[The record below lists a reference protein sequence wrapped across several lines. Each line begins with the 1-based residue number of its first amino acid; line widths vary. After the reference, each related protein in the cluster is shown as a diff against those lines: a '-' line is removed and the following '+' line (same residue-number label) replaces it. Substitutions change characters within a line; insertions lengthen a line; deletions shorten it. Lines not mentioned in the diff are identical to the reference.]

1 MDEGY
6 RGVSQPK
13 KKAKSGSVRAAR
25 ERLEAGIQDT
35 PQQSSVAQWPLFS
48 RGEKSDRV
56 APSGLP
62 AQNNFNKGPPPQ
74 RPPRPSYVPSI
85 LDSTKRGEQM
95 TETPYDQAQD
105 STGGAIQQQTR
116 YWEPNY
122 ALSSPPAPSTPG
134 TGISS
139 SSSRDS
145 NGSSVGSIPDFPVPS
160 IPANPPPALQFRR
173 NANLGPPPSSRRGA
187 SSYYSQSSY
196 VAPIPEEAWEP
207 SSPARRILPKKQ
219 NDPQDWNDDE
229 SDYYGTRGPED
240 DERYNRDSRSPDAD
254 ESTGLVRKASLGKQ
268 YKPSLTT
275 VRSFKDLPSNRPNVN
290 SSRNLTG
297 QSMTES
303 IPVMLDETD
312 DSTFYRGPSEESQE
326 SSERQLDE
334 KSGSNPRS
342 KSPRSPPVDPQVEL
356 ILGGL
361 EKGGALKSGT
371 MPPTIAGVDERSPSP
386 AFRPPPPIDFDD
398 ARPGEVRG
406 SLTSLTDLIRRATK
420 VAANLE
426 KGRTASRLG
435 LLDMFNTSNPNL
447 LNKGVNDQP
456 RRTSVSDML
465 ASFPAPALGTPT
477 PRSPRPESGTKWP
490 SPFTNSKL
498 NLAQTP
504 DADIQKGERR
514 RRCCGMPMWLFLFLL
529 LVLFLLVAAAVV
541 IPVILIVLPKQTQPA
556 APAGPLSNCPA
567 TNPCSNGGQSL
578 ISANSCRCICMNG
591 FTGPNCTMPAD
602 SSCTSTTVDSFNNA
616 TLGSNIPRLFTG
628 ASSNFSVPLNNTA
641 LLSDF
646 SSAQLTC
653 TDENNLISF
662 SGTQQRRDIPHPVQ
676 EYVAPL
682 PIVTLAPRIADPEPQ
697 SPGAVTSDGI
707 IFNAPGPTTTALDLA
722 TTAEPTP
729 IPTSTS
735 SPDGPSSQQIDFAGV
750 AILYI
755 FQQTQLSTAVD
766 ARTNLQTAFTNGNF
780 SGPVL
785 VTSNITIDVNLMKVT
800 VAGTTVGKS

>member
-1 MDEGY
+1 MDDGY
-6 RGVSQPK
+6 RGAPQPK

-48 RGEKSDRV
+48 RGDKSDRV

-62 AQNNFNKGPPPQ
+62 AQNTLNKGPPPQ

-85 LDSTKRGEQM
+85 LDSTKRGDQM
-95 TETPYDQAQD
+95 TEIPYEQAQD

-122 ALSSPPAPSTPG
+122 ALSSPPPPSTPG

-160 IPANPPPALQFRR
+160 LPTNPPPPPQFRR

-187 SSYYSQSSY
+187 SSYYSQSSF

-207 SSPARRILPKKQ
+207 SSPPRRVLPNKP
-219 NDPQDWNDDE
+219 NDAEDWNDEE

-240 DERYNRDSRSPDAD
+240 DEHYDRDSRSPDAD
-254 ESTGLVRKASLGKQ
+254 SSTGLVRQASLGKQ

-275 VRSFKDLPSNRPNVN
+275 VRSFKDMPSTKPNG
-290 SSRNLTG
+290 SRNLTG

-303 IPVMLDETD
+303 ILMMLDDTD
-312 DSTFYRGPSEESQE
+312 NSTFYRGPSEESQGSDE
-326 SSERQLDE
+326 GQFSE
-334 KSGSNPRS
+334 KPRS

-371 MPPTIAGVDERSPSP
+371 MAPMITSVDERSPSP
-386 AFRPPPPIDFDD
+386 AFHPAPPIGFDD
-398 ARPGEVRG
+398 SRPGEVRG
-406 SLTSLTDLIRRATK
+406 SLTSLSDLIRRATK

-435 LLDMFNTSNPNL
+435 LLDMFNSSNPNL
-447 LNKGVNDQP
+447 LKGGNEQP

-477 PRSPRPESGTKWP
+477 ARSPRPESGSKWP
-490 SPFTNSKL
+490 SPVANSNL
-498 NLAQTP
+498 HLAQTP
-504 DADIQKGERR
+504 DADTQKGDRR
-514 RRCCGMPMWLFLFLL
+514 RRCCGMPVWLFVFLL
-529 LVLFLLVAAAVV
+529 LVLFLLIAAAVV
-541 IPVILIVLPKQTQPA
+541 IPIVLIVLPKQNQPA
-556 APAGPLSNCPA
+556 APPAPLSNCPS

-578 ISANSCRCICMNG
+578 VSANSCRCVCMNG
-591 FTGPNCTMPAD
+591 FTGTNCTMPAD

-616 TLGSNIPRLFTG
+616 TLGSSIPRLFSG
-628 ASSNFSVPLNNTA
+628 ASSNFSIPLNTTA

-653 TDENNLISF
+653 TDENTLVTF
-662 SGTQQRRDIPHPVQ
+662 TKPQQRRDLPHPVQ

-682 PIVTLAPRIADPEPQ
+682 PVVTLAPRIADPEPQ
-697 SPGAVTSDGI
+697 SPSAVTVDGI
-707 IFNAPGPTTTALDLA
+707 VFNGPPTSTAPDLETTAGPT
-722 TTAEPTP
+722 PT
-729 IPTSTS
+729 PTSTS
-735 SPDGPSSQQIDFAGV
+735 LPNGPSSQQIDFAGV

-766 ARTNLQTAFTNGNF
+766 AQKSLENAFSNGTF

-785 VTSNITIDVNLMKVT
+785 VTSNITVDVNLMKVT
-800 VAGTTVGKS
+800 VGGTTVGKS